1 MEKIGGKGNEKFS
14 KEKGERLPVRLILNF
29 KFAI

>member
-1 MEKIGGKGNEKFS
+1 MGKIGGEGNEKFS
-14 KEKGERLPVRLILNF
+14 KEKGERLPVRLISDF